1 MDPDRSGQVYRLF
14 EAALRCDPADRGA
27 LLDGGCGGDAEVRAE
42 VERLLAEDERA
53 SRDRFLAA
61 PAPAAAAA
69 GADTIRAGLW
79 GLADGNAHVRCPH
92 CQNPIELTVVPAS
105 GEVICAACGSTFRL
119 EFGSTATWG
128 HRAQGHRA
136 PGRRLGRFELLQAV
150 GSGGFGTVYKA
161 HDPKLDRTVAVKVPR
176 TGNLPDG
183 QELDRFLREARS
195 TAQLRHPAIV
205 PVYEVGQDEEV
216 PFLVSDFVDGVTLGD
231 RLTAGGFAFRDA
243 ASLLAAV
250 ADALEHAHRQ
260 GIVHRDVKPSNI
272 MLRADGT
279 PVVMDF
285 GLARRTAGEITMTLD
300 GQVLGTPAYM
310 SPEQAG
316 GSGHNV
322 DGRSDV
328 YSLGVILY
336 RLLAGEL
343 PFRGNERMLLH
354 QVLHEDPRPPRALND
369 RVPRD
374 LETICLKAMAREPHR
389 RYATAGELA
398 ADLRHWLA
406 GEPITARPS
415 GSFERAWRWCW
426 RRPGLATAVAV
437 TASAL
442 VVVTLVSLLAFAR
455 VKQALT
461 VAKNKQREAETSRL
475 EAVRDRRAA
484 DEQRLEAVR
493 GQARLALDQGLTL
506 CAQGDSHRG
515 MLWLARAL
523 ELAPADADAG
533 ALRRAI
539 RLNLS
544 AWSRSFH
551 RPVKSL
557 ELNRPAMGVEFGPDD
572 QVFVTAS
579 HDGTAQL
586 WDTSTFTPIGS
597 ELRHTDVVHA
607 VALSPDGKVVVT
619 ASADRTAQLWDAA
632 RRTRLGPPLEHQGY
646 VMAVAFRPDGKILAT
661 GCADGN
667 VQLWDTATGQR
678 VGRSLPHKGLVH
690 AVAFRPDGKILA
702 TGCADGNVQ
711 LWDAETLESR
721 GPALPHPM
729 QIQAVAFRPDGKVL
743 ATACFDGRV
752 LLFDATTEKP
762 IGPPLQHKGQVH
774 GVCFSP
780 DGTIVATACADAT
793 AQLWDAATQTPLGR
807 PLQHQDGVIA
817 VAFRHDGKVLA
828 TASIDGT
835 IRFWD
840 VAPLTPGEPTRLPLL
855 AKLVS
860 GTGAS
865 RDGTLVAWPLVDGS
879 VQLLDVVA
887 RQPVG
892 LLRGHQR
899 RVLVADFRS
908 DGKVLATGSEDRTVR
923 LWDVASLQPI
933 GPPLEHTGSLLA
945 VGFSPDG
952 KVLAT
957 LCYDFTARLWD
968 TATGVPLGGPLPHQ
982 GPVKSFA
989 FRPDSKV
996 LATACGDRTVGLW
1009 DALTAKSIGR
1019 LQHQGMALAL
1029 AFHPGGTV
1037 LATGSLDRTVRF
1049 WDTATGKPVGPRLW
1063 HQGHVLAVSYS
1074 PDGTLLATAG
1084 GDKTAQLWDT
1094 ATSKPIG
1101 PPMPHPGT
1109 VNAVSFR
1116 PDGKALITVT
1126 DDHTARLW
1134 DVPTPLPGEPDRIVL
1149 WAEALA
1155 GMKLDAGGDTSVL
1168 DAPESEQRRMEL
1180 EQNDASPNL
1189 IAPSPEWETAWHERG
1204 IASSESS
1211 SDWFAALW
1219 HLDRLIAARPRDALL
1234 AARRGDVLF
1243 RLERWVEAE
1252 QDYSQAIRLGARD
1265 LGYPAVY
1272 SSRGLARAELRRWAE
1287 ADEDFVVDIERR
1299 GHSASSFCHA
1309 FLRLRLGDIDG
1320 YRDACE
1326 RMLARWAGSRDPEI
1340 LDRLALALIYAPDAV
1355 SDRTWPIRLAQW
1367 RGNRDPTHGGYY
1379 EVLGA
1384 AYYRA
1389 GEYDRALAALE
1400 TCARLSR
1407 RPEGGPWARLFLAM
1421 VHDRLGHRNVARKLL
1436 DSAIAEFD
1444 REILDL
1450 PDGSPRNSSFSWNQ
1464 RLLYPLLCR
1473 EAEAQIKE
1481 GRPLYLPANVF
1492 QEPPMPDRSPA
1503 SPNR

>member
-1 MDPDRSGQVYRLF
+1 MDSDRAVQVCRLF
-14 EAALRCDPADRGA
+14 EAALRCDSADRAA
-27 LLDGGCGGDAEVRAE
+27 LLDAGCGGDAELRAE

-53 SRDRFLAA
+53 SRDQFLAA
-61 PAPAAAAA
+61 PRPAAAE
-69 GADTIRAGLW
+69 GDTITVGLW
-79 GLADGNAHVRCPH
+79 GLVSGNAQVRCPH
-92 CQNPIELTVVPAS
+92 CQNPIELTAVPAS
-105 GEVICAACGSTFRL
+105 GEMICAVCGSTFRL
-119 EFGSTATWG
+119 EGGSTATWSLG
-128 HRAQGHRA
+128 AQGHTWQVH
-136 PGRRLGRFELLQAV
+136 RLGRFELLQAV
-150 GSGGFGTVYKA
+150 GSGGFGTVFKA

-176 TGNLPDG
+176 AGNWPDG

-205 PVYEVGQDEEV
+205 PVYEAGQDEGM
-216 PFLVSDFVDGVTLGD
+216 PFLVSEFVDGVTLGD
-231 RLTAGGFAFRDA
+231 RLKAGGFAFREA

-260 GIVHRDVKPSNI
+260 GVVHRDVKPSNI
-272 MLRADGT
+272 MLRTDGT

-285 GLARRTAGEITMTLD
+285 GLARRTAGDITMTLT

-316 GSGHNV
+316 GSGHTV

-343 PFRGNERMLLH
+343 PFRGNQRMLLH

-374 LETICLKAMAREPHR
+374 LETICLKAMAKEPHR
-389 RYATAGELA
+389 RYATAEELA

-406 GEPITARPS
+406 GEPITARPA
-415 GSFERAWRWCW
+415 GPFERGWRWCR
-426 RRPGLATAVAV
+426 RRPGPAIAVAV
-437 TASAL
+437 TMSAL
-442 VVVTLVSLLAFAR
+442 LVVTLVSVLAFAR
-455 VKQALT
+455 VRQALS
-461 VAKNKQREAETSRL
+461 VAKDKQREADTQRL

-484 DEQRLEAVR
+484 DEQRLEALR
-493 GQARLALDQGLTL
+493 GQAQLALDQGLTL

-523 ELAPADADAG
+523 ELAPADAG

-551 RPVKSL
+551 RPLKSL
-557 ELNRPAMGVEFGPDD
+557 ELDSPAMDVEFSPDD
-572 QVFVTAS
+572 RVFVTAS
-579 HDGTAQL
+579 HHGTARL
-586 WDTSTFTPIGS
+586 WDTSTFTPTGS
-597 ELRHTDVVHA
+597 ELRHTDVIHA
-607 VALSPDGKVVVT
+607 VALSPDGQVVVT
-619 ASADRTAQLWDAA
+619 ASADRTALLWDAA
-632 RRTRLGPPLEHQGY
+632 RLTPLGGPLEHQGY

-678 VGRSLPHKGLVH
+678 YGWPLAHNQLVH

-711 LWDAETLESR
+711 LWDAETLEPR
-721 GPALPHPM
+721 GPALPHPK

-752 LLFDATTEKP
+752 LLFDATTSKP
-762 IGPPLQHKGQVH
+762 IGLPLQHKGQVAD
-774 GVCFSP
+774 VCFSP
-780 DGTIVATACADAT
+780 DGTIVATACSDAT

-828 TASIDGT
+828 TASIDRKV
-835 IRFWD
+835 RFWD
-840 VAPLTPGEPTRLPLL
+840 IAPLTPGEPTRLPLL

-865 RDGTLVAWPLVDGS
+865 RDGTLVVWPLVDGS
-879 VQLLDVVA
+879 VQLVDAVA

-899 RVLVADFRS
+899 RVLVADFRP
-908 DGKVLATGSEDRTVR
+908 DGKVLATGSEDGTVR
-923 LWDVASLQPI
+923 LWDVVTLQPI
-933 GPPLEHTGSLLA
+933 GRPLEHKGSLLA
-945 VGFSPDG
+945 VAFSPDG

-957 LCYDFTARLWD
+957 LCFDFTAQLWD
-968 TATGVPLGGPLPHQ
+968 TATCAPLGGPLPHQ
-982 GPVKSFA
+982 GPVRAFA

-1009 DALTAKSIGR
+1009 DAVTTESIGR
-1019 LQHQGMALAL
+1019 LQHLGMALAL
-1029 AFHPGGTV
+1029 AFHPDGKV

-1049 WDTATGKPVGPRLW
+1049 WHIATGTPVGPRLW
-1063 HQGHVLAVSYS
+1063 HQGTVLAVSYS
-1074 PDGTLLATAG
+1074 PDGTLLATACS
-1084 GDKTAQLWDT
+1084 DKTAQLWDT

-1101 PPMPHPGT
+1101 PPMPHPES

-1116 PDGKALITVT
+1116 PDGKALITVA

-1134 DVPTPLPGEPDRIVL
+1134 DVPAPLAGEPDRVVL

-1155 GMKLDAGGDTSVL
+1155 GMTLDAGADTRVL
-1168 DAPESEQRRMEL
+1168 DARESEQRRVEL
-1180 EQNDASPNL
+1180 EQNDA
-1189 IAPSPEWETAWHERG
+1189 APSLRPHSPEWETAWHERV
-1204 IASSESS
+1204 IAASESS
-1211 SDWFAALW
+1211 TDWFAARW
-1219 HLDRLIAARPRDALL
+1219 HLDRLIAARPMDASLTAL
-1234 AARRGDVLF
+1234 RGDVLF

-1252 QDYSQAIRLGARD
+1252 QDYSQAIRLGA
-1265 LGYPAVY
+1265 LGPDYASVRFN
-1272 SSRGLARAELRRWAE
+1272 RGLARARLHRWAE
-1287 ADEDFVVDIERR
+1287 ADADFVADIERR
-1299 GHSASSFCHA
+1299 GDSGSEFCHA
-1309 FLRLRLGDIDG
+1309 LLRLHLGDIDG

-1326 RMLARWAGSRDPEI
+1326 RMLAHWAGSQDLKI
-1340 LDRLALALIYAPDAV
+1340 QGGLASALIFAPDAV
-1355 SDRTWPIRLAQW
+1355 ADRNWPIRLAQRLVNSDRTNW
-1367 RGNRDPTHGGYY
+1367 RCHQL
-1379 EVLGA
+1379 LGA

-1389 GEYDRALAALE
+1389 GDYDRALAALE
-1400 TCARLSR
+1400 MSATILQ
-1407 RPEGGPWARLFLAM
+1407 RPQGSASARLFLAM
-1421 VHDRLGHRNVARKLL
+1421 VHDCLGHRNVARKLL
-1436 DSAIAEFD
+1436 DSASTELD
-1444 REILDL
+1444 REISDL
-1450 PDGSPRNSSFSWNQ
+1450 PDGSPRNPSISWDD
-1464 RLLYPLLCR
+1464 RLVIALVRR

-1492 QEPPMPDRSPA
+1492 QEPPVPDRSTAPA
-1503 SPNR
+1503 SAN